1 MDESRFGTHSKIG
14 HGWFVKGQRTPV
26 RVKLGF
32 QNFYLYGAISP
43 VSGES
48 FSYIIPRCNTECM
61 NFFLKELSSEFS
73 NEQLILIM
81 DGAGWHK
88 SGSLVIPSNIKIIH
102 LPPYCPELNP
112 IERLWQYIKK
122 HILRN
127 VVYESLDDLEDKLI
141 DFINLI
147 TPDTLKQ
154 VCSASYML
162 S

>member
-1 MDESRFGTHSKIG
+1 M
-14 HGWFVKGQRTPV
+14 VY
-26 RVKLGF
+26 
-32 QNFYLYGAISP
+32 FYSAI
-43 VSGES
+43 
-48 FSYIIPRCNTECM
+48 FSICTTVLWCIIAPLFT
-61 NFFLKELSSEFS
+61 SEFS

-154 VCSASYML
+154 VCSASYMI

>member
-14 HGWFVKGQRTPV
+14 HGWFVKGQRTEV

-32 QNFYLYGAISP
+32 QNFYLYGAVSP

-48 FSYIIPRCNTECM
+48 FNYIIPGCNTECM
-61 NFFLKELSSEFS
+61 NFFLKELSGEFS

-88 SGSLVIPSNIKIIH
+88 SSTLVIPSNIKIIH

-112 IERLWQYIKK
+112 IERL
-122 HILRN
+122 
-127 VVYESLDDLEDKLI
+127 SL
-141 DFINLI
+141 
-147 TPDTLKQ
+147 
-154 VCSASYML
+154 
-162 S
+162 